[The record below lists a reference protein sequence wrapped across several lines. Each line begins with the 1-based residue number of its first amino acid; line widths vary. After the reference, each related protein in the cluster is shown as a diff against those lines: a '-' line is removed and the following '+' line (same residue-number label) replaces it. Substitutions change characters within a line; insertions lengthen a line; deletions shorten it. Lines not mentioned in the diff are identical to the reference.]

1 MPVELY
7 HGSSEIIEYPQI
19 RKTKYTKDF
28 SWGFYC
34 TKSYEQAKRWAA
46 RRHENGTVNFYS
58 YMENSQLNI
67 LKFENMSDA
76 WLDFIAE
83 CRSGKTH
90 EHDIVEGPMAD
101 DTIWNF
107 VNDFISGR
115 ITRQVFWEYAKLRHP
130 THQISFHS
138 LRALDCLTYVRSET
152 IYD

>member
-83 CRSGKTH
+83 CRSGRTH

-115 ITRQVFWEYAKLRHP
+115 ITRQVFWEYAKFRHP

-138 LRALDCLTYVRSET
+138 LRALDCLTVCTE
-152 IYD
+152 